1 MPQYPSKTLSGN
13 MTIEQRQQWID
24 NLRRIPLETVLR
36 ATGAQP
42 GVRDHSKWR
51 TTRGL
56 LSINAAKFINWN
68 TAQGGGGAID
78 LAMHL
83 NNLNFNAAVQWL
95 DRRFHT
101 ATPSPT
107 TAHANP
113 NPNPKLILP
122 TPDNRHLD
130 RVRNYLI
137 KQRCLPKTLVEP
149 LIQTG
154 KIYADRHANA
164 VFLLLGKENTPVGAE
179 LRGTQTKQ
187 WRGLAPGS
195 RKDHGYF
202 AAGNP
207 SKQQAILC
215 ESAIDA
221 ISCAAIHP
229 NHLCIS
235 TAGARPNPAWLTILL
250 SQGWRIQC
258 AFDADTTGNRIA
270 QTMIDT
276 HHAVQRLRP
285 PLHDWNDTLVATA

>member
-1 MPQYPSKTLSGN
+1 
-13 MTIEQRQQWID
+13 MTNEQRQQWID
-24 NLRRIPLETVLR
+24 NLRRIPLEAVLR
-36 ATGAQP
+36 ANGAQP
-42 GVRDHSKWR
+42 DARDHSKWH
-51 TTRGL
+51 TTRGV

-68 TAQGGGGAID
+68 NAQGGGGAID

-83 NNLNFNAAVQWL
+83 NNLKFNAAIQWL
-95 DRRFHT
+95 GRRFH
-101 ATPSPT
+101 ASNPPPT
-107 TAHANP
+107 TPRANP
-113 NPNPKLILP
+113 NPKPILP
-122 TPDNRHLD
+122 IPDNHHLD

-137 KQRCLPKTLVEP
+137 KQRHLPKTLIEP

-179 LRGTQTKQ
+179 LRGTQTQQ

-202 AAGNP
+202 AAGNS

-221 ISCAAIHP
+221 ISCATFHP

-235 TAGARPNPAWLTILL
+235 TAGARPNPAWLPTLL
-250 SQGWRIQC
+250 AQGWHVQC
-258 AFDADTTGNRIA
+258 AFDADTTGDRIA
-270 QTMIDT
+270 QTMIAT
-276 HHAVQRLRP
+276 HHTIQRLRP
-285 PLHDWNDTLVATA
+285 PLHDWNDTLIATA

>member
-1 MPQYPSKTLSGN
+1 MPH
-13 MTIEQRQQWID
+13 EQRQQWID

-42 GVRDHSKWR
+42 DARDHSKWR
-51 TTRGL
+51 TTRGV

-68 TAQGGGGAID
+68 NSQGGGGAID

-83 NNLNFNAAVQWL
+83 NNLNFKDAVQWL
-95 DRRFHT
+95 DRRFH
-101 ATPSPT
+101 ASNPPPT
-107 TAHANP
+107 TPHANP
-113 NPNPKLILP
+113 NPKPILP
-122 TPDNRHLD
+122 IPDNRHLD
-130 RVRNYLI
+130 RVRHYLT
-137 KQRCLPKTLVEP
+137 KQRHLPEPLVEH

-179 LRGTQTKQ
+179 LRGAQKQQ

-207 SKQQAILC
+207 SKKQAILC

-221 ISCAAIHP
+221 LSCASIYHD
-229 NHLCIS
+229 HLCIS
-235 TAGARPNPAWLTILL
+235 TSGARPNPAWLPPLL
-250 SQGWRIQC
+250 MQGWLVLC
-258 AFDADTTGNRIA
+258 GFDADATGNRIA
-270 QTMIDT
+270 QTMI
-276 HHAVQRLRP
+276 AIYPAIQRLRP
-285 PLHDWNDTLVATA
+285 PLHDWNDTLIAYT